1 MKNTLAKFFGARI
14 LGFITL
20 GFFFG
25 FIALFSGCAKDNE
38 ATQIIIEQI
47 KAQEAVAEIL
57 PTDERPIFVDSKGKE
72 DCKLVLIFELDWGS
86 DDEGFSTRVEKPFKD
101 KLKIAKTKSKTFWD
115 GECNE
120 GYADGIGAEIS
131 PNGEVLIAEY
141 KDRIPRYVYAYT
153 PKGVFKR
160 DYEVF
165 ITQYEDNYEDIYDDH
180 RAGLRSKNK
189 GQYISIKNTWVEFT
203 IQDKKDKKDS
213 CASKT
218 CNPSKEC
225 ECDCKETQD
234 ECDWFDEENIKD
246 LSRYKVDIE
255 DTYNKLKQSIAIIE
269 HYKQKTC
276 ANPNAL
282 NSATNATTKHSSHY
296 EICSIVINYE
306 DGMKFLAQL
315 LAKLPNHTPK

>member
-1 MKNTLAKFFGARI
+1 MKNALARI
-14 LGFITL
+14 VV
-20 GFFFG
+20 
-25 FIALFSGCAKDNE
+25 FIAVGLCGVGVFFSGCAKDSE

-57 PTDERPIFVDSKGKE
+57 PTDERPIFVDSKGRE
-72 DCKLVLIFELDWGS
+72 DCKLALIFKLDWGR
-86 DDEGFSTRVEKPFKD
+86 DEEGFSTRVEKPFKD

-115 GECNE
+115 GECVN

-141 KDRIPRYVYAYT
+141 KDKIPRYVYAYT

-165 ITQYEDNYEDIYDDH
+165 IAQYEEGYEDIYDNH
-180 RAGLRSKNK
+180 RYGLRSKNK
-189 GQYISIKNTWVEFT
+189 GQHINIKNKWVEFT
-203 IQDKKDKKDS
+203 IEDNKDKQAGDKKDS
-213 CASKT
+213 CESQT
-218 CNPSKEC
+218 CNPANEC
-225 ECDCKETQD
+225 ERENHKAQD
-234 ECDWFDEENIKD
+234 ECDWFDEDNIKD
-246 LSRYKVDIE
+246 LSKYKIDLE
-255 DTYNKLKQSIAIIE
+255 DTYNTLKQSIAIIE

-282 NSATNATTKHSSHY
+282 NSATNATTKHNSHY

-315 LAKLPNHTPK
+315 LAKLPNEAKK